1 MAPGGRVPWSKVDP
15 GRRTKG
21 GNRAVPPNL
30 QHAGRGLGGR
40 CGPRRRPVALP
51 ARPGHR
57 WMNPRTNDSG
67 EEGVA
72 RLPPRLRPPPP
83 ARDGGG
89 EMRGK
94 KNAWTAGD
102 TPRLAP
108 SPDGSLRL
116 FAAPFR
122 RRPTA
127 DPVALRS
134 AVLCAVCPPSSHG
147 CGGCRRDGTSH
158 APAAANS
165 VGSPAPPP
173 PHLALGSSPRTQ
185 PTQPHSHKQSRPTS
199 SPRRTSCP
207 WSAAASAAPCGPT
220 LSKP

>member
-1 MAPGGRVPWSKVDP
+1 M
-15 GRRTKG
+15 
-21 GNRAVPPNL
+21 
-30 QHAGRGLGGR
+30 
-40 CGPRRRPVALP
+40 
-51 ARPGHR
+51 
-57 WMNPRTNDSG
+57 
-67 EEGVA
+67 A

-134 AVLCAVCPPSSHG
+134 AVLCAVCTPSSHG

-185 PTQPHSHKQSRPTS
+185 PTDTTTLAQTVSANLIAKEDIVSLERGCVCCS
-199 SPRRTSCP
+199 LRSDLVEALKELERR
-207 WSAAASAAPCGPT
+207 SAASGQPFDAVLLETTGVADPGPVVRWGA
-220 LSKP
+220 